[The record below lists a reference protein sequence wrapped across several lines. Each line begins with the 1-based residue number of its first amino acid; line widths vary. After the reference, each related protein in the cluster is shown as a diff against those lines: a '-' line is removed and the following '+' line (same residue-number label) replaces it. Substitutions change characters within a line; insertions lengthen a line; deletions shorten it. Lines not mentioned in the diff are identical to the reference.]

1 MQNNEV
7 RLDAVETAWFARENE
22 TINKALYSKVY
33 PENKARML
41 IPDEVPARGAGKVY
55 TWGMVTNYGEAKEI
69 ANMAEDLPRAGTSV
83 GDQSRIIKNYGAS
96 YGWDIIEIQEA
107 ARTGRPL
114 TQMEADAAALAVDN
128 KIDAVLATGDG
139 AVLGLLTQT
148 NTTSLTLGTK
158 AGGGKTWALAT
169 PKQIVADVALGI
181 GNIITAMKAS
191 GGTPFAKYQVVI
203 PPAQDIL
210 ISTTPMGDGI
220 DKTVKEYILANLPV
234 SGIDNWHRCVNAGS
248 GGAIDRM
255 AIYPKDPLVLGA
267 VMAQELTI
275 GAPQQKSLS
284 FLVPMFARCGG
295 VVVRFPVAMAY
306 GDGL

>member
-1 MQNNEV
+1 MQNNDI

-22 TINKALYSKVY
+22 TINKALYSRVY

-41 IPDEVPARGAGKVY
+41 IPDEVPARGCGKVY
-55 TWGMVTNYGEAKEI
+55 TWGMVTNFGEAKEI
-69 ANMAEDLPRAGTSV
+69 ANMADDLERAGTSV
-83 GDQSRIIKNYGAS
+83 GDQSRIVKNYGVA
-96 YGWDIIEIQEA
+96 YGWDIMEIQEA

-114 TQMEADAAALAVDN
+114 QQMEADAAALATAN
-128 KIDAVLATGDG
+128 KIDAILATGDG
-139 AVLGLLTQT
+139 AMLGLLTQT
-148 NTTSLTLGTK
+148 STTSLTLSTK

-191 GGTPFAKYQVVI
+191 GGAPFGKFQVVI

-267 VMAQELTI
+267 VMAQEYTI
-275 GAPQQKSLS
+275 MPPQAKSLA
-284 FLVPMFARCGG
+284 FVVPTFARCGG
-295 VVVRFPVAMAY
+295 VVCRFPVAMAY